1 LRHTKAA
8 QALKQLCAGN
18 NELELPNADKLRLP
32 LRSTADAD
40 IITTRALH
48 EVAIE
53 LILCKRA
60 HWFQTVKL
68 TVAEPPHGKVKF
80 VPLGQESCVPRS
92 FLPSKLSLTNG
103 ISHHDDTPDLAS
115 GTEEVAVV
123 GMACR
128 FPQAD
133 SIMEFWQLV
142 SSGGTSIGKLPV
154 ERFDPADIS
163 REPKLASFWGN
174 FLRRPDAFDH
184 RFFGI
189 SGREAK
195 SMDPQQRLALQVA
208 YEALESSGYCSLPPA
223 EKETDVGCYLGV
235 GSVDYE
241 ENVASENANAFS
253 ATGTLRAFI
262 SGRISHFF
270 GWTGPS
276 ITFDTACSSSAVAIH
291 TACKVGWL
299 TRDFSPHKL
308 MASHRHFL
316 LGNAPW
322 RLPAE
327 SMSSRALICTRISP
341 PRLS

>member
-1 LRHTKAA
+1 MPIRNQIQLCSRLSGVKIATTIVGLDGCYHHLRHTKAA
-8 QALKQLCAGN
+8 QALKQFCAGN
-18 NELELPNADKLRLP
+18 YELELPNADKLRLP

-40 IITTRALH
+40 IIATGALH

-68 TVAEPPHGKVKF
+68 TLADVPHGNVKF
-80 VPLGQESCVPRS
+80 VPLGKESCVPRS
-92 FLPSKLSLTNG
+92 LLPGKLSLTNG
-103 ISHHDDTPDLAS
+103 ISHHDDALDLTSKA
-115 GTEEVAVV
+115 EEVAVV

-133 SIMEFWQLV
+133 SVEEFWQLV
-142 SSGGTSIGKLPV
+142 SSGGTSIGKLPN
-154 ERFDPADIS
+154 ERFNPADIS
-163 REPKLASFWGN
+163 REPKLAGFWGN
-174 FLRRPDAFDH
+174 FLRQPSVFDH
-184 RFFGI
+184 QFFNI

-223 EKETDVGCYLGV
+223 EKKTEVGCYLGV

-291 TACKVGWL
+291 TACKV
-299 TRDFSPHKL
+299 D
-308 MASHRHFL
+308 
-316 LGNAPW
+316 
-322 RLPAE
+322 
-327 SMSSRALICTRISP
+327 
-341 PRLS
+341 